1 MWYRVEQMSAGINR
15 AINNMDSQQWIVV
28 SVIAIILG
36 TIFLRGYGSR
46 SNY

>member
-1 MWYRVEQMSAGINR
+1 MWYRIEQASAGIQR

-36 TIFLRGYGSR
+36 AIFLRGYGSR
-46 SNY
+46 STY